1 MMGSLPADKWE
12 REVYQQLKSQLP
24 PDWVAISSVGWS
36 RQGPSDE
43 WRYVRDGQADFVV
56 LAPGLGMVVVEVK
69 GSRGFRVAG
78 DGRWFR
84 INATGK
90 EAQVDEPPP
99 AQATRNMHELED
111 VVLKKMGWQAFPGL
125 YAYVVVYPQ
134 GRLVGAPPAT
144 YDSTTMIVASQLHE
158 LTPRLCQALL
168 ARGHGR
174 RGESFTPAVVQQVA
188 QLLTSQSLRIVKA
201 DTATDVQDDL
211 AKVDELTRQQ
221 FAALQGIFAHP
232 RVAVTGPAG
241 SGKTVLALWRL
252 AALIASGQR
261 ALYVCY
267 NKALAEALQRRDPA
281 LGEHI
286 RNVDSY
292 FRGIVAAAGKLPPHA
307 VIQQDVTGFFRE
319 RLPELFM
326 DVVVDWTEDERYD
339 AIIVDEG
346 QDFSDLQLIALL
358 EMLKPDVG
366 SYVFFADWRQDVFGK
381 TASGAVGADVVF
393 TLHHNCRN
401 TVRIN
406 TRTNRL
412 SGTQVPSMPGVPE
425 GSDPV
430 VACSTTPA
438 AMASQAWKLAHEW
451 KAGGGQVAIL
461 SPWTLENSSMNGARR
476 GHGLRLVT
484 SLAEWNDGDAVY
496 FSTIKSFKGIEAASV
511 IVVDL
516 DIPQQGTAFQP
527 EDLYVACTRATTR
540 LALLAKN
547 KAAAAWM
554 EGQLRSRLE

>member
-1 MMGSLPADKWE
+1 MGALPADKWE

-24 PDWVAISSVGWS
+24 ADWVVISSVGWS

-56 LAPGLGMVVVEVK
+56 LVPGLGMVVLEVK
-69 GSRGFRVAG
+69 GSRGFRVAA

-84 INATGK
+84 VTGTGQ
-90 EAQVDEPPP
+90 EALIDEPPP

-111 VVLKKMGWQAFPGL
+111 VVLKKMGWPGFPGL
-125 YAYVVVYPQ
+125 YAYAVLYPQ
-134 GRLVGAPPAT
+134 GKLVGAPPAT
-144 YDSTTMIVASQLHE
+144 YDSTTMIVASQMHE
-158 LTPRLCQALL
+158 LAPRLRQALF
-168 ARGHGR
+168 ARGHAH
-174 RGESFTPAVVQQVA
+174 RGDSFTTAVVQQVA
-188 QLLTSQSLRIVKA
+188 QLLTSQSLRIVKV

-221 FAALQGIFAHP
+221 FAALQGIFAYP

-252 AALIASGQR
+252 AALVASGQR
-261 ALYVCY
+261 PLYLCY
-267 NKALAEALQRRDPA
+267 NKSLAEALQRRNQT
-281 LGEHI
+281 LSEYI

-292 FRGIVAAAGKLPPHA
+292 FRSVVANAGKLPPQA
-307 VIQQDVTGFFRE
+307 VIQQDVSGFFRE

-326 DVVVDWTEDERYD
+326 DVLVNWTNDERYD

-346 QDFSDLQLIALL
+346 QDFSDPQLIALL
-358 EMLKPDVG
+358 EMLKSDVG
-366 SYVFFADWRQDVFGK
+366 SYAFFADWRQDIFGK
-381 TASGAVGADVVF
+381 TASGAVGAEVVF
-393 TLHHNCRN
+393 ALHHNCRN

-406 TRTNRL
+406 ARTNRL
-412 SGTQVPSMPGVPE
+412 AGTQVPSMPGVPE

-430 VACSTTPA
+430 VGYCATSA
-438 AMASQAWKLAHEW
+438 AMAARAWELAHAW

-476 GHGLRLVT
+476 GHGMQLVT
-484 SLAEWNDGDAVY
+484 SLAEWADGDAVY

-516 DIPQQGTAFQP
+516 DIPREGTAFQP

-540 LALLAKN
+540 LALLAQN
-547 KAAAAWM
+547 KGAAAWM
-554 EGQLRSRLE
+554 EGQYGVS